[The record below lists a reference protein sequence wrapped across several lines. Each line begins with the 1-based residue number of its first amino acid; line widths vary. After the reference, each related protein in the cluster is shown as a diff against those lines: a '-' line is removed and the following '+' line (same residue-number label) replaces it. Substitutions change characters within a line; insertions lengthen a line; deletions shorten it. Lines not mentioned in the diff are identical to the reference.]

1 MPMIQ
6 RDGGMR
12 ERTSVNGWLVAYEYG
27 SGAAW
32 GFVRGSSYEQ
42 IQQCAPDVVIHS
54 EAPSWMSTAE
64 LTCLREQS
72 LEPAEVNPERLFA
85 ISLEVGTAL
94 AS

>member
-1 MPMIQ
+1 M
-6 RDGGMR
+6 
-12 ERTSVNGWLVAYEYG
+12 NGWLVAYEYG

-32 GFVRGSSYEQ
+32 GFVRESSYEQ
-42 IQQCAPDVVIHS
+42 IRKCAPDVVIHA

-72 LEPAEVNPERLFA
+72 LDPSEINAERLFA
-85 ISLEVGTAL
+85 ISMEVGAAL